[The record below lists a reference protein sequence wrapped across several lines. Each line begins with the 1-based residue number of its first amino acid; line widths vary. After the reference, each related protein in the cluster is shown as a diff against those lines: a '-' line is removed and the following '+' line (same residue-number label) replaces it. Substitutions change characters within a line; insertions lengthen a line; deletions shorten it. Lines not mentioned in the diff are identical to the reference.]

1 MTNNPLT
8 INDHEKRDSLFQ
20 ELLLE
25 KLKSNMKTYLM
36 VMLEKDIDNL
46 VEKSSQDFETMVRS
60 YYNHMDMSLIVGN
73 LIFKKIS
80 PENLENNRK

>member
-1 MTNNPLT
+1 MNPLA

-60 YYNHMDMSLIVGN
+60 YYNVMDMSLMISN
-73 LIFKKIS
+73 IIFKKIS

>member
-1 MTNNPLT
+1 MNPLA